1 MGDKGN
7 GVVLN
12 PEKSNPSV
20 LLEAES
26 TGVKGQVSAR

>member
-1 MGDKGN
+1 M
-7 GVVLN
+7 VLFLN
-12 PEKSNPSV
+12 PEKSYPSV